1 MNEKQYS
8 GRLTGEGFPHP
19 YLQEALEFSVEEVT
33 LVSSDGGEVDNNN
46 VLFVNSDRRISL
58 VAAPAWDRV
67 VVQGT
72 VEIPKKVFNAT
83 MPVEERKESEP
94 PIDLTMAV
102 RCRQTILRRGVF
114 SRSIDIEVTEPG
126 TYPVEVE
133 LEHRNFRGKVDLKP
147 YLVRIDQQDS
157 DSNYASRTGD
167 RLASCDPW
175 AVEVDETEDSGG
187 FLHPRIEPFD
197 LHDSFPGEEHLH
209 YLHFEEPATP
219 KLYLNANH
227 GRLVDVLQNEGTRG
241 ADPRFRDVLF
251 DYIEQSV
258 WQELLLRTAN
268 DADPESDEVRHPWQ
282 EEVIDL
288 FTDHLYDED
297 DGYDEVLRKL
307 GEHASSGEDLDVLV
321 HEIDRAIQLRVNHPD
336 KALKLF
342 QEGMHND

>member
-1 MNEKQYS
+1 MTEKKYS

-19 YLQEALEFSVEEVT
+19 YLERALEYSVDDTT
-33 LVSSDGGEVDNNN
+33 LFNSDDEIVDNEN

-58 VAAPAWDRV
+58 VAVPMWDQV
-67 VVQGT
+67 LIEGT

-83 MPVEERKESEP
+83 LPVEEREESEP

-102 RCRQTILRRGVF
+102 RCRQTILRQGVF
-114 SRSIDIEVTEPG
+114 SRSIDVEVNEPG
-126 TYPVEVE
+126 TYPIRIK
-133 LEHRNFRGKVDLKP
+133 LKRDNFRGKVDLKP
-147 YLVRIDQQDS
+147 YLVRTEKQDF
-157 DSNYASRTGD
+157 DLDYASRVGD
-167 RLASCDPW
+167 RLASCDLW
-175 AVEVDETEDSGG
+175 AIEIDETENSGG

-227 GRLVDVLQNEGTRG
+227 GRLVDVLLNEGTRG
-241 ADPRFRDVLF
+241 TDPRYRDVLY

-268 DADPESDEVRHPWQ
+268 DVDTETDEVRHPWQ

-288 FTDHLYDED
+288 FADHLYDDD
-297 DGYDEVLRKL
+297 DGYDEVLQKL
-307 GEHASSGEDLDVLV
+307 GEHASSGEDLDILV